1 MPLQDDF
8 RSDAILAPQRPLG
21 SDRLSRHHLC
31 LTSLALSSFPLSPL
45 QASSESSSSTNHER
59 CFKET
64 QPKNPSQGAWASV
77 SKQNI
82 TPVANCVHLNLCCGP
97 GAACIF
103 CLCFSFIFPLLV
115 PPPDPTEEENK
126 NSETSH
132 LHFRTWLSDS
142 HLSVDRSKSPD
153 GKGLLKPALT
163 PSLLCLSTLRLAAPL
178 LFFRI
183 QGSFLALPRPR
194 PRPRPRPT
202 AVSLCPPLV
211 RSWRP
216 IWPSASV
223 LFCSPLDCFPSALS
237 TADLWSLCSPPQEPL
252 LAPSCHQN
260 MVI

>member
-1 MPLQDDF
+1 MAPALPVFSVCVFLSFFPYLCPLQ
-8 RSDAILAPQRPLG
+8 
-21 SDRLSRHHLC
+21 
-31 LTSLALSSFPLSPL
+31 
-45 QASSESSSSTNHER
+45 
-59 CFKET
+59 
-64 QPKNPSQGAWASV
+64 
-77 SKQNI
+77 
-82 TPVANCVHLNLCCGP
+82 TPP
-97 GAACIF
+97 RK
-103 CLCFSFIFPLLV
+103 
-115 PPPDPTEEENK
+115 ENK

-132 LHFRTWLSDS
+132 LHFRTWLSNS

-163 PSLLCLSTLRLAAPL
+163 PSLLCLSTLRPAAPL
-178 LFFRI
+178 LFFLI
-183 QGSFLALPRPR
+183 QGSFLALPR

-216 IWPSASV
+216 IWPSASA

-252 LAPSCHQN
+252 LASYCHQN